1 MSILSVSDDK
11 YIDLNDTD
19 SCLVTRGIV
28 GYKQEESDALL
39 VNLIQF
45 SSTWLCTNPGQKF
58 LYDHIAYG
66 SDFQMRARWEEKTV
80 VVWDNR
86 VTSHSALLDWKAG
99 PRRHLA
105 RIAAQAEA
113 PVETPSVA

>member
-1 MSILSVSDDK
+1 MSDDNDVDP
-11 YIDLNDTD
+11 YDTD
-19 SCLVTRGIV
+19 SCLVTRSIV

-39 VNLIQF
+39 VSLTSPN
-45 SSTWLCTNPGQKF
+45 STRSRTDPDQKF

-113 PVETPSVA
+113 PVETPYVA